1 MFKRPTELKI
11 LAFRA
16 QKKQKKAD
24 NIPFTIKKEIE
35 ELEKIR
41 ESAAYIIIGRVVRSY
56 LDSLEESK
64 NRCIIC
70 NIDMG
75 DCNPRQ
81 LCGKWCCENEII

>member
-1 MFKRPTELKI
+1 M
-11 LAFRA
+11 
-16 QKKQKKAD
+16 
-24 NIPFTIKKEIE
+24 KKEIE

-41 ESAAYIIIGRVVRSY
+41 ESGAYIVIGKIVRSY
-56 LDSLEESK
+56 LDLLEEGK

-81 LCGKWCCENEII
+81 FCGKWCCENEII